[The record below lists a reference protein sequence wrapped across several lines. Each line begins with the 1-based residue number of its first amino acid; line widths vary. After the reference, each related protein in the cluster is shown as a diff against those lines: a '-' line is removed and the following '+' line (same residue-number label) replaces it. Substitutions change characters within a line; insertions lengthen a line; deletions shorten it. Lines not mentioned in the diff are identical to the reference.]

1 MVLQMKVLQAEISR
15 RPPNH
20 PWLIVENLNNETWV
34 TWRAYVKDCPERLVT
49 ARRVLLR
56 YDAGNN
62 NTFMVYIDNVGF
74 PVHELVGTVLVAEGP
89 GDDPVLLEKIERTRK
104 LRRDCPTP
112 QDLLREIRKL
122 KSPPKSTD

>member
-1 MVLQMKVLQAEISR
+1 MKVLQAEISR

-74 PVHELVGTVLVAEGP
+74 PVHELVGTVLVAE
-89 GDDPVLLEKIERTRK
+89 
-104 LRRDCPTP
+104 
-112 QDLLREIRKL
+112 
-122 KSPPKSTD
+122 